1 MAKTTDVFKNEI
13 FKGKVLL
20 CSGGGSGIC
29 RAMTEAVVRHGGK
42 AVIISRSFDK
52 LEKAAKEM
60 SEATGGEVIPIQADV
75 RKPAD
80 VENAVSKTVEKFGK
94 IDFLIN
100 GAAGNFLAPF
110 QKLSYNAFRTVVE
123 IDLLGSF
130 NLTKAASEH
139 LKASKGSIINVSMTL
154 HYTGSPYQQHAGA
167 AKAGIDAL
175 TKHWAVELGPF
186 GVRVNGIAPGPIVDT
201 VGLDKLA
208 RSGASYETIPLGR
221 AGSVTDIAQSTVFLF
236 SDAAE
241 WISGHM
247 LVVDGAH
254 WLTHYTP
261 GYPGI
266 VLNPPSKL

>member
-1 MAKTTDVFKNEI
+1 MASTTDIFKPEL

-29 RAMTEAVVRHGGK
+29 RSMTEAVVRHGGK
-42 AVIISRSFDK
+42 AVIISRSLDK
-52 LEKAAKEM
+52 LQKAAKEM
-60 SEATGGEVIPIQADV
+60 SEATGGEVIAVQADV

-80 VENAVSKTVEKFGK
+80 VENAVAKTVEKFGK
-94 IDFLIN
+94 IDYLIN

-110 QKLSYNAFRTVVE
+110 QKLSYNAFRTVIE
-123 IDLLGSF
+123 IDLMGTW
-130 NLTKAASEH
+130 NLTKAASEYI
-139 LKASKGSIINVSMTL
+139 KASKGSIINVSMTL

-186 GVRVNGIAPGPIVDT
+186 GVRVNGIAPGPIENT
-201 VGLDKLA
+201 VGLSRLA
-208 RSGASYETIPLGR
+208 TSNANYSGIPLGR
-221 AGSVTDIAQSTVFLF
+221 AGTVTDIAHSTVFLF
-236 SDAAE
+236 SEAASY
-241 WISGHM
+241 ISGHM

-254 WLTHYTP
+254 WLTHHTP
-261 GYPGI
+261 GYPEI